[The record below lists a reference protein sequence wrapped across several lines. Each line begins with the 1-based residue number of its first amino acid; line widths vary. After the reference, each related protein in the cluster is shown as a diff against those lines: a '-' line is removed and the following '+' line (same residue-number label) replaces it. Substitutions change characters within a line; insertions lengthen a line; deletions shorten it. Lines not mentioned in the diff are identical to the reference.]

1 MIKTF
6 TFSFL
11 ILFSILLN
19 SCFFTTNSA
28 DSELTRTDM
37 LGTWKVAAE
46 SYEKLAEEKADDK
59 IVTGIR
65 LNADSTVTVFYGKKM
80 EKETKGK
87 WRWKVEKKVG
97 NETVSFSMESDVVVT
112 IGRHTLLAMQAI
124 ENKGKLKLIARNYIF
139 EKKGK
144 GSIR

>member
-11 ILFSILLN
+11 ILFSILLS
-19 SCFFTTNSA
+19 SCFFTTNSE
-28 DSELTRTDM
+28 DSELTRTDV
-37 LGTWKVAAE
+37 LGTWKVASE

-80 EKETKGK
+80 
-87 WRWKVEKKVG
+87 
-97 NETVSFSMESDVVVT
+97 
-112 IGRHTLLAMQAI
+112 
-124 ENKGKLKLIARNYIF
+124 
-139 EKKGK
+139 
-144 GSIR
+144 